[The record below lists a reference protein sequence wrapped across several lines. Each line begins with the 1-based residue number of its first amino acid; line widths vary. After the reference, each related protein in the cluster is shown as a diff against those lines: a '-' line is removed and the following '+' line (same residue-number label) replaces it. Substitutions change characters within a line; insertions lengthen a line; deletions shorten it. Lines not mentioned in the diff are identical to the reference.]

1 MHWSCEW
8 MAWCD
13 QSINQSHGSSVWFME
28 RVKLIFSRS
37 YWIVASIVDKSK
49 GKWAHRPRYFHSG
62 LPTLPHVACVMCPI
76 GTSWWWWWMLFIS
89 KPLTNGTLPLL
100 WAFPTPQTNVGRLV
114 KSIINYCKPRTLLF
128 QQVFKIGVEMQKLR
142 YAKVKIFLVFKY
154 SHRSSLL
161 HKIWYWVWLTVRG
174 YMFLYC
180 FIINVLSLPS
190 TCVNVLWCPKNQF
203 DHGCII
209 DSYSIA

>member
-28 RVKLIFSRS
+28 RVKLIFSCS

-128 QQVFKIGVEMQKLR
+128 QQVSGLELRCKNYGMRKWRFSLFLNTHIDPPYYIKYDIECDLLFGVTCS
-142 YAKVKIFLVFKY
+142 YIV
-154 SHRSSLL
+154 LL
-161 HKIWYWVWLTVRG
+161 LMY
-174 YMFLYC
+174 FLYQVH
-180 FIINVLSLPS
+180 VLTFYGVQRTNL
-190 TCVNVLWCPKNQF
+190 TMV
-203 DHGCII
+203 
-209 DSYSIA
+209 A